1 MRSDG
6 PLRVLFIVPDLT
18 VGGAER
24 HLATLAPAM
33 DPARFAPSVLC
44 LGRTGRLFDTVV
56 EAGIPARALGR
67 SKRAA
72 PLMFAELLAHV
83 RRVRPDV
90 VVVRG
95 TNASILGRLAAAAC
109 RVPRSVVWVHNCGD
123 LAQRRTLVR
132 VTDRL
137 LDPVTDAYYGVAYG
151 QVPYLTD
158 DLGYPAAK
166 VQVVQNGVDL
176 ARFPHVAA
184 RSRSTPAA
192 AELGIGPDT
201 PVVAKVAVL
210 RAEKDHET
218 FFRAA
223 RLVIEQVPQARFL
236 AIGRG
241 PLRDDLVERAR
252 ALGIAEHVVFTGS
265 RTDVPDLLAMADVFT
280 LTSRTIE
287 CFPMALL
294 EAMAVGRPAVCTAVG
309 GIPEMI
315 EDGVTG
321 HVVPVGDAEGLAR
334 HYVDLLTDPRRAARM
349 GAAARDR
356 VQTRFTLQRS
366 VANAEAALE
375 RTAGREPA
383 AVVAE

>member
-1 MRSDG
+1 M
-6 PLRVLFIVPDLT
+6 LFIVPDLT

-33 DPARFAPSVLC
+33 DPARFAPSVLS
-44 LGRTGRLFDTVV
+44 LGRRGRLFDDVV
-56 EAGIPARALGR
+56 EAGVPARALGR

-72 PLMFAELLAHV
+72 PLMFVEMIAHV
-83 RRVRPDV
+83 RAVQPDV

-95 TNASILGRLAAAAC
+95 TNASILGRLAAALC

-123 LAQRRTLVR
+123 LQERRALVR

-158 DLGYPAAK
+158 DLGYPPEK
-166 VQVVQNGVDL
+166 VQIVQNGVDL
-176 ARFPHVAA
+176 AGFPHVA
-184 RSRSTPAA
+184 SRRRDLPAA

-210 RAEKDHET
+210 RAEKDHAT

-223 RLVIEQVPQARFL
+223 RLVLEQVPQARFL

-241 PLRDDLVERAR
+241 PLREELEQQAR
-252 ALGIAEHVVFTGS
+252 ATGIAEHVVFTGS

-315 EDGVTG
+315 EEGVTG
-321 HVVPVGDAEGLAR
+321 HVVPVGDAQALAAR
-334 HYVDLLTDPRRAARM
+334 YVELLTDPQRAARM

-356 VQTRFTLQRS
+356 VETRFTLQRS
-366 VANAEAALE
+366 VANAETALE
-375 RTAGREPA
+375 RTAGRVPA
-383 AVVAE
+383 EAVAE